1 MSYFDTHAHLALLT
15 HTQGDEAWERAKLA
29 NIKELVSVSTDETN
43 WASNQK
49 FAEKYDGVYHAVG
62 VHPHET
68 DRWKAVRPAME
79 AFYADP
85 ENQKKCVAV
94 GEVGIDYHYN
104 HATKE
109 NQIEA
114 FEEQH
119 DLAVKWKL
127 PLIIHCRDAFADVFE
142 ILRRKKMP
150 ARGGVLHCFTGGVAE
165 AKEAAELGLHLSFS
179 GILTFKTAQTLR
191 DAAKAA
197 PENLLLIETDCPY
210 LAPIP
215 HRGKPNEPGYLP
227 ETAKCLA
234 TVRGTSLE
242 KIAEITTQN
251 ARHFFGIA

>member
-1 MSYFDTHAHLALLT
+1 MSYFDTHAHLTLLT
-15 HTQGDEAWERAKLA
+15 HTEGDDAWARAKAA

-43 WASNQK
+43 WEKNQK
-49 FAEKYDGVYHAVG
+49 FAEKYEGVYHAVG

-68 DRWKAVRPAME
+68 DRWKTVRPLME
-79 AFYADP
+79 KFYAEP
-85 ENQKKCVAV
+85 AAQKKCVAL
-94 GEVGIDYHYN
+94 GEMGLDYHYN
-104 HATKE
+104 HATRE

-127 PLIIHCRDAFADVFE
+127 PLIIHCRDAFTDLFE
-142 ILRRKKMP
+142 ILKRKKVP
-150 ARGGVLHCFTGGVAE
+150 ERGGVLHCFTGGVEE
-165 AKEAAELGLHLSFS
+165 ARLAAELGLYLSFS

-191 DAAKAA
+191 DAAKSA

-215 HRGKPNEPGYLP
+215 HRGKPNEPGFLP

-234 TVRGTSLE
+234 TVRGVTLE
-242 KIAEITTQN
+242 KIADITTTN
-251 ARHFFGIA
+251 ARRFFGL